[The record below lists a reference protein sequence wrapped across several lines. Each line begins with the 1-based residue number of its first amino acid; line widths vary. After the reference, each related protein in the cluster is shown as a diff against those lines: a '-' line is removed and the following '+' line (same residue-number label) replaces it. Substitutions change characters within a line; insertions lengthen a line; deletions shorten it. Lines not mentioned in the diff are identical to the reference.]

1 MSPPYE
7 INTRVR
13 QEKGQDIAGA
23 CGQLALVNPGIAG
36 APRDI
41 EDSVSRKYQSKL
53 RDAALGR
60 EGKLKGK
67 AVGAGK
73 NGDVGGCGT
82 GSKAGTCG
90 TGSASAAQGGDCE
103 CEKSECICDYEPVA
117 VSAEKAASAKAVVNK
132 QTRSRYLCYANVLV
146 PAVLFAAAGWVN
158 KF

>member
-23 CGQLALVNPGIAG
+23 CGQLALVNPGNAG

-41 EDSVSRKYQSKL
+41 EDSVSRKYTTNL
-53 RDAALGR
+53 RDAALSREKGGR
-60 EGKLKGK
+60 RGK
-67 AVGAGK
+67 ATTGK
-73 NGDVGGCGT
+73 SNASGTCGT

-90 TGSASAAQGGDCE
+90 SSSGDCE
-103 CEKSECICDYEPVA
+103 CEKSECICDYVPVA
-117 VSAEKAASAKAVVNK
+117 VSAKEAAGMKALARKES
-132 QTRSRYLCYANVLV
+132 RSRWLCYANVLV